1 MDRRLDTRYATTL
14 PVRIFSGDERTR
26 LDAVI
31 ADISRSGVALRV
43 AVWGD
48 AERLRVELPLHG
60 DRCFLTCVV
69 VAQTES
75 EGAAVLHCAF
85 DHPSERQQRFVD
97 ALIRLQGAPTP
108 TPIPHR
114 TSQEEAP
121 SDTAGREGFSLSA

>member
-69 VAQTES
+69 VAQTEKR
-75 EGAAVLHCAF
+75 GRGRAALRVR
-85 DHPSERQQRFVD
+85 PPERAAA
-97 ALIRLQGAPTP
+97 ALR
-108 TPIPHR
+108 
-114 TSQEEAP
+114 
-121 SDTAGREGFSLSA
+121 